1 MIDNTLF
8 SCSGSANLCISS
20 FLQDH
25 ASLRVVSA
33 MDSQKS
39 ILSIVAWKVTL
50 ATAVGMSNSSI
61 NQVLVLLPRL
71 EALPE
76 HKICN
81 KVRVPKAF
89 VKSHKWYWVDDP
101 SDSMLAME
109 GKQVTLIVDSSGRM
123 ENIVFRPGTPVKGE
137 FKMTPSLRPR
147 PYSDSDF
154 TGGRVV
160 LRKTPGKS
168 EKPRGDIGVV
178 LVPNGS
184 KVQVQFADGKG
195 PTWIATD
202 SLCLMKFHL
211 INSSQPQ
218 SGDDFIYADR
228 KKDEGSVDVGPK
240 KVRFALGPSS
250 SNYSDDPPT
259 RSDEDAS
266 EEDVEDIDENNVD
279 ENDSVNTRPT
289 QLAPFHSSSNQEEPV
304 SGIVVSSNRSTD
316 LCDRATLA
324 QLSDAMSE
332 LRAEVVE
339 LKNIWS
345 RTFTRSI

>member
-1 MIDNTLF
+1 
-8 SCSGSANLCISS
+8 
-20 FLQDH
+20 
-25 ASLRVVSA
+25 

>member
-137 FKMTPSLRPR
+137 FKMTPSLRPVRTRTRISLADVSSLGR
-147 PYSDSDF
+147 P
-154 TGGRVV
+154 
-160 LRKTPGKS
+160 LEKAKS
-168 EKPRGDIGVV
+168 PVAI
-178 LVPNGS
+178 
-184 KVQVQFADGKG
+184 
-195 PTWIATD
+195 
-202 SLCLMKFHL
+202 
-211 INSSQPQ
+211 
-218 SGDDFIYADR
+218 
-228 KKDEGSVDVGPK
+228 SV
-240 KVRFALGPSS
+240 SS
-250 SNYSDDPPT
+250 SY
-259 RSDEDAS
+259 RMEA
-266 EEDVEDIDENNVD
+266 
-279 ENDSVNTRPT
+279 R
-289 QLAPFHSSSNQEEPV
+289 FKSNLPMARVLLGLPQIP
-304 SGIVVSSNRSTD
+304 
-316 LCDRATLA
+316 CA
-324 QLSDAMSE
+324 
-332 LRAEVVE
+332 
-339 LKNIWS
+339 
-345 RTFTRSI
+345 